1 MIETRARNAHL
12 GVMTLPAIVAP
23 FPQAEIVA
31 LADRAGRAGGRR
43 MAVLNRLGGSVESRL
58 AVLPEPLRLQVLAL
72 TSAALAQ
79 ASGVAATSTRLG
91 RLGGRGHLVLA
102 GMTGAAGGMGGIA
115 TAVAELPVTITLILR
130 AIHEV
135 AAEHGFDPA
144 LPEVRREALAV
155 FSAGGPLRDDD
166 GVDTAFIG
174 ARLTLTGPALHSMIA
189 TVAPKLAA
197 ALGQKL
203 AAQAVPL
210 LGALAGAGLNLT
222 FVDYYRELAHVRF
235 GLLRLAQTHDPQ
247 RVARAFA
254 RASQARRLP
263 PA

>member
-1 MIETRARNAHL
+1 
-12 GVMTLPAIVAP
+12 MTVPAIIAP

-31 LADRAGRAGGRR
+31 LAERAGRAGGRR
-43 MAVLNRLGGSVESRL
+43 MALLNKLGGSVEQRL
-58 AVLPEPLRLQVLAL
+58 AMLPAPLRAQVLAV
-72 TSAALAQ
+72 TGAALAQ
-79 ASGVAATSTRLG
+79 ASGLAAHSTRLG
-91 RLGGRGHLVLA
+91 RIGGRGHLALA
-102 GMTGAAGGMGGIA
+102 GLTGAAGGMGGLA

-135 AAEHGFDPA
+135 AAENGFDPA

-155 FSAGGPLRDDD
+155 FSAGGPLQGDD

-203 AAQAVPL
+203 AAQAVPV

-235 GLLRLAQTHDPQ
+235 GLLRLAQAHDPQ
-247 RVARAFA
+247 LVARAFA
-254 RASQARRLP
+254 RAAQSRSLP
-263 PA
+263 PR